1 MYFEDMNGQLQITG
15 AGLLMLIIS
24 IALLVSVIV
33 EFVRKF
39 FWYRSAYKQ
48 LKTELDGLE
57 NLLGA
62 ELPMNLEKYYQSR
75 KKWEKKNSIW

>member
-33 EFVRKF
+33 DIVKKF
-39 FWYRSAYKQ
+39 FFYRAGYYA
-48 LKTELDGLE
+48 LKKEMDDLREEVEKNLPIHLE
-57 NLLGA
+57 R
-62 ELPMNLEKYYQSR
+62 YYQSR
-75 KKWEKKNSIW
+75 KKWEKKNFFW